1 MCDNLLGT
9 LLNVDKKTRDDV
21 NVRKALEEVGIKPH
35 LWLQPHPG
43 RDPFMPPAPY
53 SMSLEEKERFLKVLQ
68 KLRAPNGYGS
78 NISRCVNLIQ
88 RKLLNLKSHDNH
100 VLMQDILPVALRAS
114 HATEVIDILSDL
126 CSFFKYVCSPT
137 LGVNELEHV
146 QSRLILTLC
155 ELEKEFPPTFFTVMV
170 HLIIHLVDEVKLG
183 GPVHYRWMYPIER

>member
-1 MCDNLLGT
+1 
-9 LLNVDKKTRDDV
+9 
-21 NVRKALEEVGIKPH
+21 
-35 LWLQPHPG
+35 
-43 RDPFMPPAPY
+43 MPPAPY

-68 KLRAPNGYGS
+68 KLRAPDGYGS
-78 NISRCVNLIQ
+78 NISRCVNLKQ

-114 HATEVIDILSDL
+114 HATEVIDLLSDL

-137 LGVNELEHV
+137 LDVNELEHI